1 MCSAFHTETNKNEKN
16 GTSLAVQWLRFHLPI
31 LRLFYVFVFFFLAMR
46 HVGSQLPNQGSL
58 LNFSL
63 KLHCLHPSH
72 DLAPCTWQPKLSFQ
86 RKICSAFFPFF
97 LTGVQLV
104 YAVMS
109 VSTVQQSESA
119 TRIHASLPLCICFLF
134 RSPQSTKYSSLC
146 YKVGSHQLP
155 VLYIVSLMDVCQPPS
170 PSSSHSTIHFFCNKE
185 LTLQRQA
192 SCLVYCC
199 VPDTLQR
206 ASNRNLSTNTYI
218 IKFSSHLSICWRL
231 FFYTQFRLS
240 RLSLIL
246 KSSILPGFPFSFS
259 PL

>member
-1 MCSAFHTETNKNEKN
+1 
-16 GTSLAVQWLRFHLPI
+16 
-31 LRLFYVFVFFFLAMR
+31 
-46 HVGSQLPNQGSL
+46 
-58 LNFSL
+58 
-63 KLHCLHPSH
+63 
-72 DLAPCTWQPKLSFQ
+72 
-86 RKICSAFFPFF
+86 
-97 LTGVQLV
+97 
-104 YAVMS
+104 
-109 VSTVQQSESA
+109 
-119 TRIHASLPLCICFLF
+119 
-134 RSPQSTKYSSLC
+134 
-146 YKVGSHQLP
+146 
-155 VLYIVSLMDVCQPPS
+155 MDVCQPPS

-259 PL
+259 PLWFNSTVFLGEQISNVNLINKGILSWIYEWSHEPVRGHFLEYANICSLFVPSNWILCGRKWTADLGQKGFIKLIWSVPLRCSGKPVSLGNGSPSTGGWQCTVAF

>member
-1 MCSAFHTETNKNEKN
+1 
-16 GTSLAVQWLRFHLPI
+16 
-31 LRLFYVFVFFFLAMR
+31 
-46 HVGSQLPNQGSL
+46 
-58 LNFSL
+58 
-63 KLHCLHPSH
+63 
-72 DLAPCTWQPKLSFQ
+72 
-86 RKICSAFFPFF
+86 
-97 LTGVQLV
+97 
-104 YAVMS
+104 
-109 VSTVQQSESA
+109 
-119 TRIHASLPLCICFLF
+119 
-134 RSPQSTKYSSLC
+134 
-146 YKVGSHQLP
+146 
-155 VLYIVSLMDVCQPPS
+155 MDVCQPPS

-259 PL
+259 PLWFNSTVFLGEQLSAFITVSGPKQISNVNLINKGILSWIYEWSHEPVRGHFLEYANICSLFVPSNWILCGRKWTADLGQKGFIKLIWSIPLRCSGKPVSLGNGSPSTGGWQCTVAF